1 MGPLGIRV
9 HRDDLTGIRMVLHT
23 DSFFAR

>member
-1 MGPLGIRV
+1 MSPLGIRV

-23 DSFFAR
+23 DSFFGR